1 MAGHRAGRVAH
12 AVVSFAVAVA
22 LLAGCDGSSGTSQS
36 LPESP
41 SSPRRSGS
49 SAVAPKSTSPG
60 DEATTDSTPGTAS
73 SPPRAATSWG
83 PTAAEWSAA
92 RKAAARLSDRELAG
106 QVIVARYTGTAPPED
121 LVSRY
126 HLGGVIVMGENVE
139 SVRQIT
145 RSNAALQQAA
155 GSGRRWPL
163 VVAVDQE
170 GGIVARVGAPM
181 TAFPS
186 FMSQGA
192 AAERRLAR
200 DVAAASGQELRAAGF
215 TMVFAPVAD
224 VTVGSTDPTIG
235 SRSAGGRPGLVADMV
250 AAASTGYASSGIV
263 SVLKHFPG
271 HGSLTADS
279 HETLPV
285 QPLGLS
291 RLRQRDFVPFQAAV
305 EARAPAVML
314 GHISLTR
321 VDPGVPADLSRPV
334 VDLMSSELGFEG
346 LAVTDSLH
354 MAGVTNSYGARQAP
368 VAALRAGVDM
378 LLMPAD
384 TGMAH
389 RAILDALHQGSLPRV
404 RLRNAAAKVIALMM
418 HQDRAAPTPR
428 RAIGSHGPLSR
439 RLSVAAATV
448 VQGPCT
454 GPYVGRA
461 VSPNGDPRVVRAFT
475 KAARRAGLQVGSG
488 DTVALL
494 GYGAS
499 ARDADVVV
507 SLDTPYVLADATADA
522 KIALFGSGRPAMEA
536 LVDILTGRA
545 DPGGRL
551 PVAVPGVK
559 APRC

>member
-1 MAGHRAGRVAH
+1 MH
-12 AVVSFAVAVA
+12 AVLSFAVTGA
-22 LLAGCDGSSGTSQS
+22 LLAGCDGSSTTSQAS
-36 LPESP
+36 PAETSPSPRESDSSAAPES
-41 SSPRRSGS
+41 G
-49 SAVAPKSTSPG
+49 PG
-60 DEATTDSTPGTAS
+60 DQATATSAPGAP
-73 SPPRAATSWG
+73 SPPSAALTSWG

-92 RKAAARLSDRELAG
+92 RRAAARLSDRELAG
-106 QVIVARYTGTAPPED
+106 QVIVARYTGTAPPQD
-121 LVSRY
+121 LVARY
-126 HLGGVIVMGENVE
+126 HLGGVIVMGDNVE

-145 RSNAALQQAA
+145 RSNATLQSRAR
-155 GSGRRWPL
+155 SGRRWPL

-192 AAERRLAR
+192 AADRQLAH
-200 DVAAASGQELRAAGF
+200 DVAVASGRELRAAGF

-224 VTVGSTDPTIG
+224 VTIGSTDPTIG
-235 SRSAGGRPGLVADMV
+235 SRSAGGRPRLVAAMV

-271 HGSLTADS
+271 HGALTADS

-285 QPLGLS
+285 QAAGLAA
-291 RLRQRDFVPFQAAV
+291 LRRRDFVPFRAAI

-314 GHISLTR
+314 GHISVAG

-334 VDLMSSELGFEG
+334 VDLLSSGLGFEG
-346 LAVTDSLH
+346 LAVTDALD
-354 MAGVTNSYGARQAP
+354 MAAVTNSYGARRAP
-368 VAALRAGVDM
+368 VAALRAGMDM

-384 TGMAH
+384 TATAH
-389 RAILDALHQGSLPRV
+389 RAILDALRDGSLSRL

-418 HQDRAAPTPR
+418 HQAQAAPVPR
-428 RAIGSHGPLSR
+428 RAVGSHGPLSR

-448 VQGPCT
+448 VQGPCS
-454 GPYVGRA
+454 GPFVGSA
-461 VSPNGDPRVVRAFT
+461 VTPNGDPTAVRAFT
-475 KAARRAGLQVGSG
+475 KAARRAGLGVGGG

-494 GYGAS
+494 GYSAS

-536 LVDILTGRA
+536 LVDILTGSA
-545 DPGGRL
+545 EAGGRL
-551 PVAVPGVK
+551 PVAVPGVD
-559 APRC
+559 PSRC

>member
-1 MAGHRAGRVAH
+1 VARHRAGRVAD
-12 AVVSFAVAVA
+12 AVVTFTVAA
-22 LLAGCDGSSGTSQS
+22 TLLAGCDRSSTTSS
-36 LPESP
+36 SSPPETSP
-41 SSPRRSGS
+41 SPRTSGS
-49 SAVAPKSTSPG
+49 SAAPDSGSPG
-60 DEATTDSTPGTAS
+60 DEATTTSVPGTAS
-73 SPPRAATSWG
+73 TPPGSLTSWG

-92 RKAAARLSDRELAG
+92 RRAAARLSDRELAG
-106 QVIVARYTGTAPPED
+106 QVIVAQYTGTAPPQE

-126 HLGGVIVMGENVE
+126 HLGGVIVMEDNVE

-145 RSNAALQQAA
+145 RSNVALQRPAV
-155 GSGRRWPL
+155 SGRRWPL

-192 AAERRLAR
+192 AADPRLAR
-200 DVAAASGQELRAAGF
+200 RVAAASGQELRAAGF

-224 VTVGSTDPTIG
+224 VTVGPTDPTIG
-235 SRSAGGRPGLVADMV
+235 SRSAGGRPSLVADMV

-285 QPLGLS
+285 QPVDLPGL
-291 RLRQRDFVPFQAAV
+291 RRRDFVPFQAAI

-314 GHISLTR
+314 GHISLAR
-321 VDPGVPADLSRPV
+321 VDPGVPADLSRPA
-334 VDLMSSELGFEG
+334 VDLLSSELGFEG
-346 LAVTDSLH
+346 LAVTDSLS
-354 MAGVTNSYGARQAP
+354 MAAVTNSYGRRAP
-368 VAALRAGVDM
+368 VAALRAGMDM

-384 TGMAH
+384 TASAY
-389 RAILDALHQGSLPRV
+389 RAILDALHDGTLSRL

-418 HQDRAAPTPR
+418 HQGRAATAPR
-428 RAIGSHGPLSR
+428 RGIGSHAALSR

-454 GPYVGRA
+454 GPYVGRT
-461 VSPNGDPRVVRAFT
+461 VTPTGDPGAVRAFSE
-475 KAARRAGLQVGSG
+475 AANRAGLGVGGG

-522 KIALFGSGRPAMEA
+522 KIALFGSGRPAMGA
-536 LVDILTGRA
+536 LVGILTGSTDA
-545 DPGGRL
+545 GGRL
-551 PVAVPGVK
+551 PVAVPGVDP
-559 APRC
+559 PRC

>member
-1 MAGHRAGRVAH
+1 MARHGAGWVVP
-12 AVVSFAVAVA
+12 AVLSLLVSAA
-22 LLAGCDGSSGTSQS
+22 LLSGCDGSGAASSALPGTS
-36 LPESP
+36 P
-41 SSPRRSGS
+41 SPRASGS
-49 SAVAPKSTSPG
+49 SSGPESISPG
-60 DEATTDSTPGTAS
+60 DEAPTTAVTGDSS
-73 SPPRAATSWG
+73 SPPEALTSWG
-83 PTAAEWSAA
+83 PTVAEW
-92 RKAAARLSDRELAG
+92 AAARRAAAGLSDRELAG
-106 QVIVARYTGTAPPED
+106 QVIVAQYTGTTSPRE

-126 HLGGVIVMGENVE
+126 HLGGVIVMGDNVE

-145 RSNAALQQAA
+145 RSNVALQRRAV
-155 GSGRRWPL
+155 SGRRWPL

-170 GGIVARVGAPM
+170 GGIVARLGAPM

-192 AAERRLAR
+192 AADRGLAR
-200 DVAAASGQELRAAGF
+200 SVAAASGQELRAAGF

-235 SRSAGGRPGLVADMV
+235 SRSAGGRPGLVADMA

-285 QPLGLS
+285 QRVAVP
-291 RLRQRDFVPFQAAV
+291 RLRQRDFVPFRAAV
-305 EARAPAVML
+305 QAHAPAVMV

-334 VDLMSSELGFEG
+334 VDLLSSELGFEG
-346 LAVTDSLH
+346 LAVTDSLS
-354 MAGVTNSYGARQAP
+354 MAAVTNAYGSRRAP
-368 VAALRAGVDM
+368 VAALQAGMDIV
-378 LLMPAD
+378 LMPAD
-384 TGMAH
+384 TALAH
-389 RAILDALHQGSLPRV
+389 RAILDALHDGSLSRG
-404 RLRNAAAKVIALMM
+404 RLRNAAAKVIAVMM
-418 HQDRAAPTPR
+418 HQDQAAPAPR

-448 VQGPCT
+448 VEGPCT
-454 GPYVGRA
+454 GPYVGRS
-461 VSPNGDPRVVRAFT
+461 VNPNGDPRAVRAFT
-475 KAARRAGLQVGSG
+475 TAARRAGLRIGGG

-499 ARDADVVV
+499 PRDADVAV
-507 SLDTPYVLADATADA
+507 SLDTPYVLAGGTAEA
-522 KIALFGSGRPAMEA
+522 KIALFGSGRSAMEA
-536 LVDILTGRA
+536 LVDILIGRVA
-545 DPGGRL
+545 PGGHL
-551 PVAVPGVK
+551 PVAVSGVD